1 VNGSAGRIWTVTI
14 VAYCL
19 LGPAWPVAAGE
30 GPASSAG
37 DFNGAV
43 APLLV
48 RSCLGCH
55 NGSEAGGGLDLTRR
69 ETLLKGGDGGPAVV
83 PGAADES
90 YLLDRVAAGEMP
102 PPGKAA
108 PLTPEHVAALTA
120 WVRSGAP
127 WPNGRVLSP
136 FEFTTERRAGLDWWS
151 LKPPMRPH
159 VPLTRLAAG
168 APAGPAAWMRTPID
182 AFIAQKLEANGLS
195 PAPEAE
201 RATLLRRAKFDLL
214 GLPPTPEEI
223 DRFVADL
230 APNAYERLIDGL
242 LASPHYGER
251 WGRHWLDV
259 VRFGESDGY
268 ETNKP
273 RPNAWPYRDWVIAA
287 FNDDLPYPRFVLE
300 QLAGDQVGAD
310 VATGFLVGGA
320 HDVVG
325 NQTLEGQLQQRTDD
339 LNDMLAATSTAF
351 LGLTAQCA
359 RCHDHKFDPITQRDY
374 YALQAVFA
382 GVTHGERDLKRPAD
396 DERLRGEPETRRQL
410 ATVDRELSAFEPLAQ
425 TTPPFESAGR
435 RPPVHHLGNI
445 DRFRPTP
452 ARFVRFTA
460 LATNDSEPCLDELEV
475 YTAGPSPRNV
485 GLAAAGAKATA
496 SSVFANGA
504 VAIHQLAH
512 VHDGLYGNSHS
523 WISAEAGTGW
533 VQLELP
539 ALVEIERVAW
549 ARDREGAF
557 SDRLPVRYKV
567 EVAVEPNQ
575 WRLVAGGD
583 DRRPYALGAPREAD
597 VPTETLPADDAKHL
611 AALVARRQELLSRLP
626 AAALQKV
633 YAGAFG
639 QAGPTHRLHRGDP
652 MQPRE
657 AVVPGAITALGRPL
671 ELSADAPESQR
682 RLALARWIGDEA
694 NPLAAR
700 VMVNRLWQYHFGQGL
715 LATPSNFGFQGG
727 LPTHPELLDWLASE
741 FVARGWSVKAM
752 HRLIMH
758 SAVYRQAGRFDV
770 SAAAVDAGDRLLWRY
785 PPRRLEA
792 ELIRDAILAVS
803 GRLDRTPGGPGY
815 DPFEPNTN
823 YVHVYTPK
831 TVFGPAE
838 WRRMV
843 YQQQARMQPDSTFG
857 AFDCPDAS
865 QAMPKRNISTTA
877 LQALNLLNSPFVAR
891 QAEFFAE
898 RLVSEAGTDSAAQIR
913 RAFRLAFGR
922 EPEADELAAA
932 GALIARHG
940 PAAFC
945 RAVFNA
951 NEFLYVD

>member
-1 VNGSAGRIWTVTI
+1 MSLNVRRIWIATTVVSCMLWPTHPCI
-14 VAYCL
+14 AVESTS
-19 LGPAWPVAAGE
+19 PAAD
-30 GPASSAG
+30 
-37 DFNGAV
+37 DFNSAI

-55 NGSEAGGGLDLTRR
+55 NGSEASGRLDLTRR
-69 ETLLKGGDGGPAVV
+69 ETLLAGGDGGQAVV

-108 PLTPEHVAALTA
+108 PLTPEHVAALKA
-120 WVRSGAP
+120 WVSSGAH
-127 WPNGRVLSP
+127 WPEGRVLSP

-151 LKPPMRPH
+151 LKPPMPSQ
-159 VPLTRLAAG
+159 VPQPLK
-168 APAGPAAWMRTPID
+168 AAWVRTPID
-182 AFIAQKLEANGLS
+182 AFIAQKLEAQGLV

-201 RATLLRRAKFDLL
+201 RATFLRRAKFDLL

-223 DRFVADL
+223 DQFVADE
-230 APNAYERLIDGL
+230 APDAYERLIDCL

-273 RPNAWPYRDWVIAA
+273 RPNAWPYRDWVINA
-287 FNDDLPYPRFVLE
+287 FNIDLPYPRFVLE
-300 QLAGDQVGAD
+300 QLAGDQFGSDA
-310 VATGFLVGGA
+310 ATGFLVGGT

-339 LNDMLAATSTAF
+339 LNDILAATATAF
-351 LGLTAQCA
+351 LGLTVQCA

-382 GVTHGERDLKRPAD
+382 GVTHGERDLKLPAD
-396 DERLRGEPETRRQL
+396 DERLRSEPDTRRQL
-410 ATVDRELSAFEPLAQ
+410 AALDHELSAFEPLAQ
-425 TTPPFESAGR
+425 TTPLTQSASR
-435 RPPVHHLGNI
+435 RPPVHHQGNV
-445 DRFRPTP
+445 DRFPPTP

-460 LATNDSEPCLDELEV
+460 LATNQSEPCLDELEV
-475 YTAGPSPRNV
+475 YTAQASPRNV
-485 GLAAAGAKATA
+485 GLAATGAKATA
-496 SSVFANGA
+496 SSVFANGT

-512 VHDGLYGNSHS
+512 INDGLYGNSHS

-533 VQLELP
+533 VQLDLP
-539 ALVEIERVAW
+539 ALVEIDRVVW
-549 ARDREGAF
+549 ARDREGTYA
-557 SDRLPVRYKV
+557 DRLPVKYKI
-567 EVAVEPNQ
+567 EVAVESNA
-575 WRLVAGGD
+575 WRVVAGGD
-583 DRRPYALGAPREAD
+583 DRRPYSSGAPREPGVSPD
-597 VPTETLPADDAKHL
+597 TLPADDAKRL

-626 AAALQKV
+626 AAAGRKV
-633 YAGAFG
+633 YAGVFAP
-639 QAGPTHRLHRGDP
+639 AGPTHRLHRGDP

-657 AVVPGAITALGRPL
+657 AVEPGAIAALGHPL
-671 ELSADAPESQR
+671 ELPVDVPEPQR
-682 RLALARWIGDEA
+682 RLALARWIADEA

-700 VMVNRLWQYHFGQGL
+700 VLVNRLWHYHFGQGL
-715 LATPSNFGFQGG
+715 VATPSNFGFQGG
-727 LPTHPELLDWLASE
+727 LPTHPELLDWLAGE
-741 FVARGWSVKAM
+741 LVARGWSIKAM
-752 HRLIMH
+752 HRLIML
-758 SAVYRQAGRFDV
+758 SAVYRQSSCFDAT
-770 SAAAVDAGDRLLWRY
+770 AAAADAGDRLLWRY

-792 ELIRDAILAVS
+792 EPIRDAILAAS
-803 GRLDRTPGGPGY
+803 GQLDRTPGGPGY

-823 YVHVYTPK
+823 YVHVYTAK

-865 QAMPKRNISTTA
+865 QVTPKRNVSTTA
-877 LQALNLLNSPFVAR
+877 LQALNLLNSPFVVQ
-891 QAEFFAE
+891 QAEFFAK
-898 RLVSEAGTDSAAQIR
+898 RLVSEAGRDTAAQICL
-913 RAFRLAFGR
+913 AFRLAFGR
-922 EPEADELAAA
+922 EPAVDELDSASSFVERY
-932 GALIARHG
+932 GLE
-940 PAAFC
+940 AFC

-951 NEFLYVD
+951 NEFIYLD